1 MDSFSFNT
9 TPGIRFGSNFAIT
22 TAEEVSKKLG
32 ENIFFITDPGLRE
45 LGLIDDI
52 IKELKS

>member
-32 ENIFFITDPGLRE
+32 ENIFFINFFGLRE
-45 LGLIDDI
+45 LGLIHGI
-52 IKELKS
+52 IKELTK